1 MRLTRKEI
9 QLRSLDKETIL
20 QFSKC
25 FVKSDKLYENGI
37 ASVDGV
43 LDKKM
48 VGFKEINKLDI

>member
-1 MRLTRKEI
+1 MRLIRKEI

-37 ASVDGV
+37 PSENGV
-43 LDKKM
+43 LDSKM
-48 VGFKEINKLDI
+48 VVFKEIDSLEL